1 MKSLNRPVATL
12 FTGNRVRERNIK
24 ATVAYDGTDFFG
36 WQVQP
41 ALRTAQGV
49 IEEKLTW
56 LLREEVRLSGAGRT
70 DKGVHAS
77 GQVFSFLTCCSIPTE
92 NLQRA
97 LNMTL
102 PGDIFIKDIMEV
114 PSGFHARY
122 SARRRTYQ
130 YRLGMWGTPRSP
142 FENRYCWY
150 PGKSLDITA
159 IEEAIRLF
167 PGIRDFRALAKQ
179 RELGENTNCEIHNVS
194 WERTSY
200 GCLFEITANRFLP
213 QMVRR
218 ILSTL
223 IDIGARACSVSSLEA
238 VLRGEKESSPV
249 SWVAPPQGLFLHNV
263 SY

>member
-1 MKSLNRPVATL
+1 
-12 FTGNRVRERNIK
+12 VRERNIK

-142 FENRYCWY
+142 FEKSILLVS
-150 PGKSLDITA
+150 GKIT
-159 IEEAIRLF
+159 
-167 PGIRDFRALAKQ
+167 G
-179 RELGENTNCEIHNVS
+179 H
-194 WERTSY
+194 Y
-200 GCLFEITANRFLP
+200 G
-213 QMVRR
+213 
-218 ILSTL
+218 
-223 IDIGARACSVSSLEA
+223 D
-238 VLRGEKESSPV
+238 RGGHQAFSRN
-249 SWVAPPQGLFLHNV
+249 QGLQGVGQTKGTRGKHEL
-263 SY
+263 

>member
-1 MKSLNRPVATL
+1 MNRPIATL

-36 WQVQP
+36 WQAQP
-41 ALRTAQGV
+41 ALRTVQGV

-56 LLREEVRLSGAGRT
+56 LLRDDVRLSGAGRT

-77 GQVFSFLTCCSIPTE
+77 GQVFSFLTCCPIPTG

-102 PGDIFIKDIMEV
+102 PGDIFIKEIVEA
-114 PSGFHARY
+114 PSDFRARY

-130 YRLGMWGTPRSP
+130 YWLSMWGTPRSP
-142 FENRYCWY
+142 FNNRYCWY

-167 PGIRDFRALAKQ
+167 PGIRDFRTLAK
-179 RELGENTNCEIHNVS
+179 RSELGENTSCEIYNVS
-194 WERTSY
+194 WERTPSGY
-200 GCLFEITANRFLP
+200 LFEITANRFLP

-218 ILSTL
+218 ILSIL
-223 IDIGARACSVSSLEA
+223 IDIGARVCSLSSLEE
-238 VLRGEKESSPV
+238 VLRGEKENSPV
-249 SWVAPPQGLFLHNV
+249 SWVAPPQGLFLQNV